1 VCCGTESM
9 TEPSL
14 PEEPIFAQAL
24 EIGSPT
30 ERAAAVRRFECLR
43 SPFAWVP
50 GGRSLRRPQPPARIG
65 RTSMLF
71 GTGLKPYNG
80 GRRHLPLLAEARL
93 SLARPL
99 DLTIRTPNWPGRF
112 CPCCGISGVSCAF
125 LHEHA

>member
-1 VCCGTESM
+1 MPLPKALGRQGAFSRIFGRFFVAASHCLSEPSAATTFVCCGTESM

-71 GTGLKPYNG
+71 GTGLK
-80 GRRHLPLLAEARL
+80 
-93 SLARPL
+93 
-99 DLTIRTPNWPGRF
+99 
-112 CPCCGISGVSCAF
+112 
-125 LHEHA
+125 